1 MAAAR
6 SRLAVALVALGVAFV
21 ACLGGDHGAARA
33 AVGNATGPLIGSS
46 QAGAAILT
54 ANGMAP
60 GKERTGDI
68 DVTNIGDTSGTFAL
82 GSTGLTGAPLA
93 RELDLDV
100 EDIVSGHADRVVYSG
115 KLASLSSVALG
126 EMAQGESHHYRFT
139 VSLPSDA
146 DDTYQGAS
154 SAVTFMWSATAPE
167 PAVTPTPT
175 PPASTAGGTGTTPPA
190 RATTAEGPT
199 KATTAG
205 GTVKLGATFTARE
218 RQKGTGGKIS
228 GTVTCAG
235 TCRVSVSG
243 TATSGT
249 LKVKLKTVKRSL
261 KKGERLRVK
270 LTLPAGAQLALA
282 GGRSVTVRLKL
293 TAKVGTRVV
302 TVRRTVRIAPAAR

>member
-1 MAAAR
+1 MAGAR
-6 SRLAVALVALGVAFV
+6 SRLAIALAALGVAFA
-21 ACLGGDHGAARA
+21 ACVGGDHGAARA
-33 AVGNATGPLIGSS
+33 AVGNATGPLIGSPL
-46 QAGAAILT
+46 AGAAIL
-54 ANGMAP
+54 AASGMAP
-60 GKERTGDI
+60 GDVRTGYI

-93 RELDLDV
+93 QELDLDV
-100 EDIVSGHADRVVYSG
+100 RDVTPGRTAAVVYSG

-126 EMAQGESHHYRFT
+126 DMAQGEAHRYRFS
-139 VSLPSDA
+139 VSLPADA

-154 SAVTFMWSATAPE
+154 SAVTFVWSATAPE

-175 PPASTAGGTGTTPPA
+175 PPASTAGGTGTTTPA

-205 GTVKLGATFTARE
+205 GTVKLGATFTARA
-218 RQKGTGGKIS
+218 RQKGTGGKVS
-228 GTVTCAG
+228 GTVICAAA
-235 TCRVSVSG
+235 CRVSVSG
-243 TATSGT
+243 IATSGS

-261 KKGERLRVK
+261 KKGKRLRVT
-270 LTLPAGAQLALA
+270 LTLPARARLALA
-282 GGRSVTVRLKL
+282 GGRPVTIRLKL